1 MHTLEQL
8 RSGELAGISRLDLSA
23 NLTEFPREIFDLA
36 DSLEILNLSGN
47 QLSRLPDDL
56 PRLHKL
62 KVIFC
67 SDNPFS
73 ELPDVLGECPQL
85 EMVGFKACR
94 IKQVAD
100 AALPARLRWL
110 ILTDNRLRQ
119 LPSAL
124 GQRPRLQKL
133 MLSGNQLSALPDSLA
148 EASNLELLRLAANRF
163 EALPDWLG
171 QLPRLSWLAFSGN
184 PCSPFPAAPDTRVYS
199 RDEVRLGELLG
210 QGASGL
216 IHAGLLQDDSPV
228 AAKLFKGQVTS
239 DGLPQ
244 SEMAACLAAGE
255 HPNLIG
261 VKGILHTE
269 QNSLPALLMERLPP
283 RYRTLAGPPSLA
295 SCTRD
300 CYPADWTLSTDHALR
315 IARGTA
321 EAVAHL
327 HARGMLHGDLYGHNL
342 LVDGQGHT
350 LLSDFGGATFIDPA
364 SLQGQRL
371 TQLESR
377 AFGCLLEELLNRC
390 APDDQ
395 PQLQADLRGLQHRC
409 LQTTV
414 GERPD
419 FTRILQALQ
428 R

>member
-8 RSGELAGISRLDLSA
+8 RRGELAGLRRLDLA
-23 NLTEFPREIFDLA
+23 ADLTEFPREIFALA
-36 DSLEILNLSGN
+36 DSLEVLNLSGN

-56 PRLHKL
+56 PRLKNL

-73 ELPDVLGECPQL
+73 ELPEVLGECPQL

-94 IKQVAD
+94 IERVAG

-110 ILTDNRLRQ
+110 ILTDNRIAQ
-119 LPSAL
+119 LPAAL

-133 MLSGNQLSALPDSLA
+133 MLSGNRLSALPESLA
-148 EASNLELLRLAANRF
+148 EAANLELLRLAANRF

-171 QLPRLSWLAFSGN
+171 ELPRLSWLAFSGN

-216 IHAGLLQDDSPV
+216 IHAGLLQDGGTV

-239 DGLPQ
+239 DGLPE
-244 SEMAACLAAGE
+244 SEMAACLAAGA
-255 HPNLIG
+255 HPNLIA
-261 VKGILHTE
+261 VKGILHTGH
-269 QNSLPALLMERLPP
+269 SPLPALLMERLPP
-283 RYRTLAGPPSLA
+283 RYRTLAGPPSLS

-300 CYPADWTLSTDHALR
+300 CYPDGWTLSTEQALR

-321 EAVAHL
+321 AAVAHL

-342 LVDGQGHT
+342 LVDDGGHT

-364 SLQGQRL
+364 NLQGQRL
-371 TQLESR
+371 MQLESR
-377 AFGCLLEELLNRC
+377 AFGCLLEELLDHC
-390 APDDQ
+390 PADDQ
-395 PQLQADLRGLQHRC
+395 PRRQQALRQLQQAC
-409 LQTTV
+409 LDERV
-414 GERPD
+414 ASRPD
-419 FTRILQALQ
+419 FTAICAALD
-428 R
+428 